1 MESQPRQPEWL
12 DYKGRQKLSRLL
24 ATEAGW
30 LRPRYGLMPRSFR
43 ETYIPLLATG
53 RLLVAKER
61 EPIEEEHLRKMLAV
75 QAGILKT
82 IPAWIGGTSEVHQFI
97 ESEAGLE
104 RQQWQQLSQSEKLP
118 QPWKNAIA
126 DTQKLAGLVAAA
138 EKDVEE

>member
-1 MESQPRQPEWL
+1 M
-12 DYKGRQKLSRLL
+12 
-24 ATEAGW
+24 
-30 LRPRYGLMPRSFR
+30 
-43 ETYIPLLATG
+43 
-53 RLLVAKER
+53 
-61 EPIEEEHLRKMLAV
+61 RKMLAV